1 MSDGLKLEGFN
12 GAIGNAFEFWP
23 SGGVPFER
31 QRSVLIRYAAT
42 DSAGKILNS
51 ASPNASFAYRYLQN
65 ADQPPARPS
74 FTPFIVRPGSGDA
87 YQDYTTMVP
96 FAAID
101 QDTVPPRR
109 LMVGY
114 LENNVAAGSVDGRYW
129 PPLQAYAPWVDNT
142 SATGPREWFF
152 IFDIP
157 YSTTPDPRLQVDL
170 LSSGTPI
177 MWFGTPSRTLGHA
190 VPEENESCE
199 IVTLLSPRTGD
210 VWSFNPVTILGGPDQ
225 TIPSA
230 FEISP
235 NYPNPFNAGTT
246 IKYSLPFDARVIV
259 RVYNILGQQIRL
271 LADGNELEGYRTV
284 RWDGKSD
291 QGFAAGSGVYFYR
304 LEATMGGDVAQ
315 KVTHIGKMVLVK

>member
-1 MSDGLKLEGFN
+1 
-12 GAIGNAFEFWP
+12 
-23 SGGVPFER
+23 
-31 QRSVLIRYAAT
+31 
-42 DSAGKILNS
+42 
-51 ASPNASFAYRYLQN
+51 
-65 ADQPPARPS
+65 
-74 FTPFIVRPGSGDA
+74 
-87 YQDYTTMVP
+87 
-96 FAAID
+96 
-101 QDTVPPRR
+101 
-109 LMVGY
+109 
-114 LENNVAAGSVDGRYW
+114 
-129 PPLQAYAPWVDNT
+129 
-142 SATGPREWFF
+142 
-152 IFDIP
+152 
-157 YSTTPDPRLQVDL
+157 
-170 LSSGTPI
+170 
-177 MWFGTPSRTLGHA
+177 MWFGTPSRTLSG
-190 VPEENESCE
+190 VSPRENEQFE
-199 IVTLLSPRTGD
+199 IITFLSPRTGD